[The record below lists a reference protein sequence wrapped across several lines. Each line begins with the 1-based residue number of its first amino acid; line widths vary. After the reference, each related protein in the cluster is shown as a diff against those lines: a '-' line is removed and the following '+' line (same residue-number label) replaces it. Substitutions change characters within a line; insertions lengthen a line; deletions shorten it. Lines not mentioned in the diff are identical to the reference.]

1 MVPLLL
7 LLPLLWGGSLQELQ
21 GYELR
26 VQESVVVQAC
36 MDVHVPCSFS
46 YPWSS
51 GNSWHSSD
59 EPFIYWFRE
68 GDPHYSDA
76 VATNDRKKRVKSE
89 TQGRFHLLGDPRDND
104 CSLSI
109 QEARLSDSGVYYLRV
124 ERGRYVKYSYREK
137 KLNLQVTE
145 KPDIQFLEPLESGR
159 RTPLTCSLS
168 LVCDGPQILL
178 FSWAGDTLDAMN
190 PDTLHSSELT
200 LTPRF
205 QDHGTNL
212 TCLVTLHGTQ
222 VTLERTVQLNVS
234 STPCLSAPDAPRNLR
249 ISLSFRNSTALKI
262 LQNASSV
269 LISEGQALQLLCV
282 ADSNPPAQLSWFWGS
297 PALESTPIS
306 STGVLEIP
314 QAAAGDGEVTCQA
327 QNPLGSQQV
336 FFSLS
341 VQKGPPPCSS
351 ETEEQQGSWPLVLT
365 LIRGALMGA
374 GFLLTYGFT
383 WTYYTRTFGVFQLQ
397 PRLWSP
403 PSPSSPANLHH
414 LLPSWLPVGAS
425 SFLPH
430 IRGTS
435 SLMEAPGPGL
445 EDADVVPLLLHPETL
460 HSLKLA
466 PTPRRQDHSTDL
478 TCRVNLQGSQVTMD
492 RATQLNVSYAPR
504 NRRIS
509 LPFRNSTALK
519 ILQNTSSLL
528 ISESQA
534 PQLLCVADSHPLH
547 SRAGFQGLPPWRP
560 PPTPAPESWR
570 CRT

>member
-7 LLPLLWGGSLQELQ
+7 LLPLLWG
-21 GYELR
+21 
-26 VQESVVVQAC
+26 
-36 MDVHVPCSFS
+36 
-46 YPWSS
+46 
-51 GNSWHSSD
+51 
-59 EPFIYWFRE
+59 

-234 STPCLSAPDAPRNLR
+234 YAPRNLR

-478 TCRVNLQGSQVTMD
+478 TCRVNLQGSQM
-492 RATQLNVSYAPR
+492 PR
-504 NRRIS
+504 G
-509 LPFRNSTALK
+509 TAA
-519 ILQNTSSLL
+519 SASP
-528 ISESQA
+528 SETA
-534 PQLLCVADSHPLH
+534 
-547 SRAGFQGLPPWRP
+547 QGLF
-560 PPTPAPESWR
+560 
-570 CRT
+570 